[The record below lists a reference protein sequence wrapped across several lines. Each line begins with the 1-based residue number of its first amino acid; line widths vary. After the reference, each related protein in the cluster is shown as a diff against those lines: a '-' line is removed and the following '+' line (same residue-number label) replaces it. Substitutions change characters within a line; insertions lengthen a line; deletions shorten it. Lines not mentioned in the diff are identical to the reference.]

1 MRWEQ
6 LWKEISATILD
17 LFSTRRIHTL
27 SHSHKRKFISESHA
41 GGLHSLCSSFIIGT
55 VSIFVQ
61 VQTTCRWYSTPAN
74 YRADFK
80 DWLIYFTPAAP
91 PPPSTQL
98 PTHNNTTAVMLCPVV
113 FIQPSYSSYLSSP
126 SQLLFSTLILQFLG
140 PDSETKCPTMNKTT
154 ALFSVPHGNLITWYE
169 HFIVSKLLFYQSPF
183 LTLKWEVRS
192 LYRVEPKA
200 PLGSINYVCVSA
212 PQPPG
217 GSLGLWLKW
226 FSAQPFCQVKH
237 SEKPVT
243 RKPQCSPRLHLWDL
257 APHTCSPNLALDG
270 WCD

>member
-1 MRWEQ
+1 MPPSSTSFPRGEYTLWVIRTKENSSVNRTLEVSTASARLSLSEPWAYLCRSRQPAADIVPLLIIEQ
-6 LWKEISATILD
+6 ISKT
-17 LFSTRRIHTL
+17 
-27 SHSHKRKFISESHA
+27 
-41 GGLHSLCSSFIIGT
+41 GSFIPAHPPPHRH
-55 VSIFVQ
+55 F
-61 VQTTCRWYSTPAN
+61 QTGPE
-74 YRADFK
+74 K
-80 DWLIYFTPAAP
+80 AP
-91 PPPSTQL
+91 PPAMP
-98 PTHNNTTAVMLCPVV
+98 CPVV

-226 FSAQPFCQVKH
+226 FSAEPFCQVKH